1 MDGRAYHARAAAAAA
16 AAEAAIAS
24 NCPILY
30 GAVVASVLMSRLCE
44 GGALWHFSRVN
55 TKLRR

>member
-1 MDGRAYHARAAAAAA
+1 MDGRAYHARAAAAA

-30 GAVVASVLMSRLCE
+30 GGRFDFVVETLRR
-44 GGALWHFSRVN
+44 GALWHFN

>member
-30 GAVVASVLMSRLCE
+30 GRFGFDVE
-44 GGALWHFSRVN
+44 
-55 TKLRR
+55 TLRRGRVMAF